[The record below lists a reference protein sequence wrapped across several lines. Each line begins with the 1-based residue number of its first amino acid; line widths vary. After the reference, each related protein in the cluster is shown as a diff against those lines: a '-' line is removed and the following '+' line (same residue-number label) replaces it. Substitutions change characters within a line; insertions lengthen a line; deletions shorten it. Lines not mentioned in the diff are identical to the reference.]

1 MRTWV
6 KFVVSMGAPA
16 GAILLVLFS
25 AIAVCRHRRRQKPS
39 PSDAYDNKPP
49 LNAKPT
55 RLTLK
60 EGIFRLRLSL
70 RSEATG
76 LGFQSTHRNH
86 RHHHDGHL
94 RRPRSDFSW
103 ADQPHLAADA
113 AACGWSRFVFLDRDE
128 PPTRRGSL
136 LSSCVACEVGRSNP
150 AAAAD
155 CEMPVGSSEFMQ
167 TVRIYPHGNGSGF
180 SGIRM
185 NLPLPGPQLGDD
197 SAFFPAEAYFEI
209 IILHL
214 QPLSRRRHQLRRIAQ
229 RKGSCGD
236 GDRRK
241 LIHDNPAAVLIDE
254 SSQGDA
260 DSISPVQEQEEEEAE
275 VVVCLGLTE
284 GGGPPDSPP
293 GSYPGSIGFNS
304 RGCVNLDGINLV
316 SESEKK
322 TQWGAVNRIIGCG
335 FNPRKKTVFFTVD
348 SLLLHVVRCNSD
360 AFRCP
365 LYPAMAANVDV
376 VASVNLGQRPFKY
389 APANARRLPAK
400 PALASPLPSE
410 PSPRI
415 GYDDSGE
422 LFSMA
427 RIQDSLWLPGSRKR
441 TPLSG
446 SRRTAAGDEEEAR
459 WDCSGDAESDLFEI
473 SLTK

>member
-1 MRTWV
+1 
-6 KFVVSMGAPA
+6 
-16 GAILLVLFS
+16 
-25 AIAVCRHRRRQKPS
+25 
-39 PSDAYDNKPP
+39 
-49 LNAKPT
+49 
-55 RLTLK
+55 
-60 EGIFRLRLSL
+60 
-70 RSEATG
+70 
-76 LGFQSTHRNH
+76 
-86 RHHHDGHL
+86 
-94 RRPRSDFSW
+94 
-103 ADQPHLAADA
+103 
-113 AACGWSRFVFLDRDE
+113 
-128 PPTRRGSL
+128 
-136 LSSCVACEVGRSNP
+136 
-150 AAAAD
+150 
-155 CEMPVGSSEFMQ
+155 
-167 TVRIYPHGNGSGF
+167 
-180 SGIRM
+180 M

-229 RKGSCGD
+229 RKGGCGD

-241 LIHDNPAAVLIDE
+241 LMHDNPAAVLIDE

-293 GSYPGSIGFNS
+293 GATLARSDSTPEVASTSTRLFIHLI
-304 RGCVNLDGINLV
+304 VNKDRNFPNNGARRDQSGVRVGEEDAVGGRQQDHRLRV
-316 SESEKK
+316 QPKK
-322 TQWGAVNRIIGCG
+322 E
-335 FNPRKKTVFFTVD
+335 TVFFTVD

-365 LYPAMAANVDV
+365 LYPAVAANVDV

-415 GYDDSGE
+415 G
-422 LFSMA
+422 
-427 RIQDSLWLPGSRKR
+427 IQDSLWLPGSRKR